1 MTALLDHPLLARA
14 WAEMH
19 RVAPVDALDN
29 TKRAQLQSRHTRGG
43 KVPTYEEAAAREY
56 AAQQAPGS
64 DYDRELR
71 EGFEFK
77 YGAACGA
84 E

>member
-1 MTALLDHPLLARA
+1 MSALLDHPLLARA
-14 WAEMH
+14 WADF
-19 RVAPVDALDN
+19 AQGCKPVDALDN

-71 EGFEFK
+71 DGYQLK
-77 YGAACGA
+77 YGG
-84 E
+84 